1 MFDTLLD
8 NIPSS
13 DFKLAPTSRPDIPT
27 PEQDVEMIEVE
38 GRHGSLTKL
47 GKFKD
52 IPFDIEYNILEDMN
66 IKPLLRRIKG
76 YFFGKKKLQFTDDNV
91 YYKIKSLKIS
101 ETNNEIEQYGLF
113 TVSFVCDPFQYELD
127 QEIRLNKPSSIIN
140 RGTIESEPLITIFGN
155 GNIELQVNG
164 KPLYLTDVEE
174 FISLDSEL
182 KDAYKNNFAKN
193 YLMIGEFPVFE
204 VGENN
209 IYWSGKVTSVV
220 IEPRWRYI

>member
-8 NIPSS
+8 NVPSS

-27 PEQDVEMIEVE
+27 PEQIVETVEVD

-52 IPFDIEYNILEDMN
+52 ISFNIEYNILEDMN
-66 IKPLLRRIKG
+66 IKPLLRKIKG
-76 YFFGKKKLQFTDDNV
+76 YFFGKKTLKFTDDDV

-127 QEIRLNKPSSIIN
+127 HEIKLSKPSSIIN

-155 GNIELQVNG
+155 GNIELHVNG
-164 KPLYLTDVEE
+164 IPLYLIDVDG
-174 FISLDSEL
+174 FISLDSAL
-182 KDAYKNNFAKN
+182 QDAYKNNTAKN
-193 YLMIGEFPVFE
+193 YLMVGDFPIFE
-204 VGENN
+204 LGENE
-209 IYWSGKVTSVV
+209 IFWLGKVLAIV